1 MSSRLRRCSPLVA
14 CVLGLTFAQAAGV
27 NKQQAADFDRK
38 VALVN
43 RHASGVDDA
52 PGPRRTS
59 FTEAEVNSWFAYGG
73 RGVLPVGV
81 VAPKVTIV
89 GNGLV
94 RAEAII
100 DLEVLAKRRSTGK
113 TLDPWSYLGGRVP
126 VTASGILH
134 TQNGRGRF
142 ELEQAAASGVPI
154 PKAILQDMVSY
165 YSRTSDDPEGLRID
179 QPFALPARIRQI
191 ELRQGQAVVVQ

>member
-1 MSSRLRRCSPLVA
+1 
-14 CVLGLTFAQAAGV
+14 
-27 NKQQAADFDRK
+27 
-38 VALVN
+38 
-43 RHASGVDDA
+43 
-52 PGPRRTS
+52 
-59 FTEAEVNSWFAYGG
+59 
-73 RGVLPVGV
+73 
-81 VAPKVTIV
+81 
-89 GNGLV
+89 
-94 RAEAII
+94 
-100 DLEVLAKRRSTGK
+100 
-113 TLDPWSYLGGRVP
+113 